1 MHNETGRADTGEQ
14 AGSAVAAEAV
24 QEEPLASVP
33 LSPAHRT
40 GDWACNPACL
50 RVNSFFRED
59 GPRLVQANYCRVF
72 VLPNPNDPTEIW
84 GFYTLSPSGIARKH
98 ATGSDQK
105 RLPGGLPIPLV
116 LIGFMGR
123 HLQSL
128 PALEKQSSL
137 MPRVELVAIQ
147 ISRQLD

>member
-1 MHNETGRADTGEQ
+1 
-14 AGSAVAAEAV
+14 
-24 QEEPLASVP
+24 
-33 LSPAHRT
+33 
-40 GDWACNPACL
+40 
-50 RVNSFFRED
+50 
-59 GPRLVQANYCRVF
+59 VQANYCRVF